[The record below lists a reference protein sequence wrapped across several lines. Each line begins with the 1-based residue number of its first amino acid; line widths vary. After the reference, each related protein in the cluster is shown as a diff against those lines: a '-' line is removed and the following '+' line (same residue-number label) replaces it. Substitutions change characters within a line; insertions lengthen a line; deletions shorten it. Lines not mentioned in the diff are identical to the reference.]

1 MLNEEHKIDQLFR
14 EGLENYEAVPSEA
27 VWNRISGSLDHSGR
41 KRRMMAWW
49 TMAGAAAVA
58 AAFVMGWFMAGHFN
72 NDALMMAR
80 LNETLDE
87 HRNRTIVVEEFS
99 NEIHLHFER
108 PVMAAFDKQIIA
120 GASKTEGTKT
130 EKPEINNFLLAGAAP
145 SRLLVPA
152 NSERLSGWYESQLI
166 SEADK
171 AIIAQNLLA
180 MNNEKKEDK
189 EEGSW
194 SMGVQASPQYAFE
207 PMKPGFYAADADF
220 ASSQSAISTNYKS
233 NLAGGLT
240 FAYHT
245 GKRLSF
251 STGINYNEIEQQ
263 SGDIGV
269 SFAGHNWLN
278 DRMESSF
285 SPEYENIKTVEQ
297 NSATSGNVILN
308 TSSGLAN
315 IDLPEGTKLA
325 GSSQL
330 YYATSD
336 MAQNYNYRQSAG
348 YVEVPLLMHYRLL
361 DQRMGI
367 NLLGGVSTNVLV
379 VNQVGL
385 SREGEVLASG
395 VIEGLRPVVFSSS
408 MGFGVDYQLSE
419 RLKLN
424 LEPMLKLHLSSLN
437 QQALFDNR
445 PYVFGLYSGLSYH
458 F

>member
-14 EGLENYEAVPSEA
+14 EGLENYETVPSDA

-58 AAFVMGWFMAGHFN
+58 AAFILGWFMAGRFD
-72 NDALMMAR
+72 NDALIMAR
-80 LNETLDE
+80 LNETVDA
-87 HRNRTIVVEEFS
+87 HRNRTIVVEDFT

-120 GASKTEGTKT
+120 GESMTEGKKTETAA
-130 EKPEINNFLLAGAAP
+130 INNVLLASAVP

-152 NSERLSGWYESQLI
+152 NSERLSGLYENQLI

-180 MNNEKKEDK
+180 MNNEKKVDK
-189 EEGSW
+189 DEGSW
-194 SMGVQASPQYAFE
+194 SLGVQASPQYAFE
-207 PMKPGFYAADADF
+207 PMKSGFYTADADF
-220 ASSQSAISTNYKS
+220 VSSQSAVSTNYKT
-233 NLAGGLT
+233 NMAGGLT

-245 GKRLSF
+245 GKRFSL

-263 SGDIGV
+263 SGEIGV

-285 SPEYENIKTVEQ
+285 SPENDNKQTVHP
-297 NSATSGNVILN
+297 NSVGSENVILN

-315 IDLPEGTKLA
+315 INLPEGTKLA

-330 YYATSD
+330 YYVASD
-336 MAQNYNYRQSAG
+336 MTQNYNYRQSAG
-348 YVEVPLLMHYRLL
+348 YVEIPLLMHYRLL

-367 NLLGGVSTNVLV
+367 NLLGGISTNLLV

-445 PYVFGLYSGLSYH
+445 PYVFGLYSGLSYQ